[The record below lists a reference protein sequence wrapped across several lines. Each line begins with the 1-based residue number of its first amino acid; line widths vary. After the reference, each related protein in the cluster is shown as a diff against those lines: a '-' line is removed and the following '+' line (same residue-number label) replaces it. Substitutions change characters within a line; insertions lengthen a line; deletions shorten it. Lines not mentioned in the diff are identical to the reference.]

1 MAFTA
6 KRVLKT
12 TIFIIVNPHLIPCII
27 LGLTMAALRK
37 SLRFISDKIDD
48 AERKIEKLDKY
59 LGSKNIPTWL
69 DKLVIKDK

>member
-12 TIFIIVNPHLIPCII
+12 ALFIIVNPHLIPCII
-27 LGLTMAALRK
+27 LGLAMAALRK